1 MSQGDRRAPFM
12 TPRRGMRNYK
22 EVWAEEDAQGSVEP
36 LSHGRKLPENQPRG
50 NVEQLDDAVAETDQV
65 SGGPVLNR
73 LLSTL
78 RFEHRPEEKE
88 KPNGTT
94 NGDTFMNGIT
104 NGDHASEH
112 GLGIDTS
119 ADDPS
124 QRPAATAF
132 PEAAQPSWKIP
143 TARSDF
149 AATDER
155 LKQELRYLGF
165 LGADTEPDYDAH
177 QDDEVGQRIRE
188 LQALLKQT
196 MVRTGAMKAR
206 LLPLAEE
213 RMGHQEF
220 STISDDLDTQ
230 LVQAYTKRNRTLG
243 KGKKHAKRPA
253 GAEGAAGAAAG
264 AGAGVAKPGIGD
276 LAGKLMDRRRRWKAT
291 IEPVFSNDVTRVRGP
306 DESIFNEKDMAP
318 LYQAERER
326 LEEEMG
332 E

>member
-1 MSQGDRRAPFM
+1 
-12 TPRRGMRNYK
+12 MRHYK
-22 EVWAEEDAQGSVEP
+22 EVWAEEDAQGSREP
-36 LSHGRKLPENQPRG
+36 SSSRKLPENQPRG
-50 NVEQLDDAVAETDQV
+50 NVEQLDDNLAETDQV

-94 NGDTFMNGIT
+94 NGDTFMNGMT
-104 NGDHASEH
+104 NGDHGSEH

-119 ADDPS
+119 ASGAGADDTS
-124 QRPAATAF
+124 QRPVATAF
-132 PEAAQPSWKIP
+132 PEAAQPGWKVP

-165 LGADTEPDYDAH
+165 LGADAEPDYDAH
-177 QDDEVGQRIRE
+177 QDDEIGQRIRE
-188 LQALLKQT
+188 LQGLLKQT
-196 MVRTGAMKAR
+196 MIRTGAMKAR
-206 LLPLAEE
+206 LLPFAEE

-220 STISDDLDTQ
+220 TTISDDLDHQ
-230 LVQAYTKRNRTLG
+230 LVQAYTKRNRSLG

-253 GAEGAAGAAAG
+253 GADGASAAGG
-264 AGAGVAKPGIGD
+264 AGAGVSKPGIGD
-276 LAGKLMDRRRRWKAT
+276 LARTLMDRRTRWKTT
-291 IEPVFSNDVTRVRGP
+291 IEPIFSDDVRRVRGP
-306 DESIFNEKDMAP
+306 DESIFKEEDMRP
-318 LYQAERER
+318 FYQAERER